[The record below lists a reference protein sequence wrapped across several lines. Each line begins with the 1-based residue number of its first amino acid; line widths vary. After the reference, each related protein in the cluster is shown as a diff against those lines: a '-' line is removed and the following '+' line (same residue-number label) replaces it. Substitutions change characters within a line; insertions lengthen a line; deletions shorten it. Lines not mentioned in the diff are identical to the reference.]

1 VSIATKT
8 GDAGETALMYGKRV
22 PKTHRR
28 VEACG
33 TVDELNSSLGLVRAT
48 TDEMLIQEVVLS
60 VQKELVIVMGELAL
74 RDDDRERYLKDGYK
88 IVTAAMVDRLT
99 DVVNDLE
106 KNYHIVFKHWATPG
120 HNLSSAA
127 LDVARTTCRRAERRV
142 VALADSTDYVNPE
155 AIRYLNRLSDVL
167 WLFARFIETEA
178 ESVAKS
184 QLNHPRSRR
193 RSLKAAAGNALLATA
208 TEPHALPED
217 LAKVETNPIQK
228 MSRTK
233 TSSRTK

>member
-8 GDAGETALMYGKRV
+8 GDAGETTLMYGRRV
-22 PKTHRR
+22 PKTHPR

-48 TDEMLIQEVVLS
+48 TNEKLIEEVVFS
-60 VQKELVIVMGELAL
+60 VQKELVLLMGELAVG
-74 RDDDRERYLKDGYK
+74 DENRERYLKDGYQV
-88 IVTAAMVDRLT
+88 VTAAMVDRLT

-142 VALADSTDYVNPE
+142 VAVAGGADYVNPE
-155 AIRYLNRLSDVL
+155 TIRYLNRLSDVL
-167 WLFARFIETEA
+167 WLFARF
-178 ESVAKS
+178 
-184 QLNHPRSRR
+184 
-193 RSLKAAAGNALLATA
+193 
-208 TEPHALPED
+208 
-217 LAKVETNPIQK
+217 VETGRDSGIGTAD
-228 MSRTK
+228 SADVAD
-233 TSSRTK
+233 